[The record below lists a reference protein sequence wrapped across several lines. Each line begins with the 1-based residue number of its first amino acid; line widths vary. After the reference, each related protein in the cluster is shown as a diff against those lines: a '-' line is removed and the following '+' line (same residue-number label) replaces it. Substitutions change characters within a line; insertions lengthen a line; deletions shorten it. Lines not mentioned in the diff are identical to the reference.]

1 MKNEK
6 QIWFTSDTHFGH
18 ANVIRFNKRPFKDV
32 EQMDAILIKNWN
44 SVVGYQDDVYHLG
57 DFSLTSAERS
67 LRILEQLNGRI
78 HLIKGNHEKSVLEK
92 SFTREKFA
100 WIKDYYELK
109 VDDPDARGK
118 HSQQSIVLLHYA
130 MKVWNKSHHGSW
142 HLYGHSHGSLPDDIN
157 SLSFDVGVDSHDY
170 FPISYDEV
178 KRIMSKKEFKPIDH
192 HGEK

>member
-18 ANVIRFNKRPFKDV
+18 ANILRFSKRPFKDV
-32 EQMDAILIKNWN
+32 EQMDAMLIKNWN

-67 LRILEQLNGRI
+67 LRILEQLNGNK

-109 VDDPDARGK
+109 VEDLDARGNR
-118 HSQQSIVLLHYA
+118 QSIVLLHYA
-130 MKVWNKSHHGSW
+130 MKVWNKSHHGAW

-170 FPISYDEV
+170 FPISYEQV

-192 HGEK
+192 HD